1 MLALPILAVSH
12 PTTIVGGIELNFCVR
27 DGNRWTLDPINTNFS
42 SIQASFCE
50 PCSIYVSQVSLKT
63 SLLYYAIFICQAVFP
78 ALTTLPGKA
87 AASESHMLLGKNW

>member
-42 SIQASFCE
+42 SIQASLRE
-50 PCSIYVSQVSLKT
+50 PCSIYVSQASLKT

-78 ALTTLPGKA
+78 LSPCEPNKT
-87 AASESHMLLGKNW
+87 AASGSDMLPEKNW